1 LVDDTANKNENIS
14 KTLVA
19 IGGSPS
25 SMDIEGDAIEIA
37 RKNK

>member
-1 LVDDTANKNENIS
+1 LIDSTANKNENTS
-14 KTLVA
+14 KILVA

-25 SMDIEGDAIEIA
+25 SMDSAEDAIEIA

>member
-1 LVDDTANKNENIS
+1 MS
-14 KTLVA
+14 KTLVD

-25 SMDIEGDAIEIA
+25 SMVTEGDAIEIA